1 IFLMMY
7 YKQVSEGHEDRDAY
21 ITMKQLGL
29 DENLIKKTINKQ
41 VIWVFLIPVI
51 VAIIHTLA
59 AFRIIYSVLG
69 IVGQYDLG
77 LYATSYV
84 GVIVVFIIFYSMM
97 YWITSRIYYTMI
109 NGKH

>member
-1 IFLMMY
+1 
-7 YKQVSEGHEDRDAY
+7 
-21 ITMKQLGL
+21 MKQLGL
-29 DENLIKKTINKQ
+29 DEILIKKTINKQ

-109 NGKH
+109 NDKH

>member
-1 IFLMMY
+1 
-7 YKQVSEGHEDRDAY
+7 

-29 DENLIKKTINKQ
+29 DEILIKKTINKQ

-51 VAIIHTLA
+51 GAIIHTLA

-97 YWITSRIYYTMI
+97 NWITSRIYYTMI
-109 NGKH
+109 NDKH